1 MVILTLII
9 ISNPPSL
16 DLEPLELLLAL
27 AAFEQA
33 PKVLLMG
40 QGIHYANKFQQAK
53 KTNGKSPSKV
63 MSALPMYD
71 CDEILIRKDDLI
83 EQGLEATDLQD
94 FCRLIDNQDIK
105 QLINQSKHCVNF

>member
-1 MVILTLII
+1 MTLII

-33 PKVLLMG
+33 PKILLLG
-40 QGIHYANKFQQAK
+40 QGLHYANKLQQAK
-53 KTNGKSPSKV
+53 RTNGKSPSKV
-63 MSALPMYD
+63 ISALPMYD
-71 CDEILIRKDDLI
+71 CEEILVRQEDLLQ
-83 EQGLEATDLQD
+83 QGLALEDLQD
-94 FCRLIDNQDIK
+94 FCRIVDNKQIK

>member
-1 MVILTLII
+1 MTLII
-9 ISNPPSL
+9 ISNPPSQ

-33 PKVLLMG
+33 PKILLLG
-40 QGIHYANKFQQAK
+40 QGVHYANKFQQAK

-63 MSALPMYD
+63 ISALPMYD
-71 CDEILIRKDDLI
+71 CDEILVRKDDLI
-83 EQGLEATDLQD
+83 EQGLEVTDLQD
-94 FCRLIDNQDIK
+94 FYRLVDNHEIK